1 MPIIALIIIFWSP
14 RICTQYTLGQ
24 NAWKLSFQNN
34 DSCHILQ
41 FLHCTQNTSIL
52 VFGSQLL
59 DSIDLGVFNCAN
71 WNLCNNNV
79 FLKHWTPGL
88 WSFSPR
94 PLHLNK
100 YKSTYHNAYII
111 INSKYCRISIGSWEE
126 ILEKGNT
133 YFHSLKTLS
142 PWRMNFTG
150 TNLNLL
156 FLIKTSKVP
165 CNWEQF

>member
-1 MPIIALIIIFWSP
+1 MISKDLHSIYPGPKCLKNFHFRITIHAIFYIFSIALKMHRS
-14 RICTQYTLGQ
+14 TQ
-24 NAWKLSFQNN
+24 NA
-34 DSCHILQ
+34 
-41 FLHCTQNTSIL
+41 SIL
-52 VFGSQLL
+52 VFGPQLL